1 MKDVHARDIEDEL
14 RKVLAAPVATPED
27 AERLAAAAKAL
38 ADYLRAGASALRAM
52 GVEPPLDPAPEA
64 GQLARLTLDRAAE
77 KVLAQAGVPLH
88 VRELGRR
95 IRDGGW
101 GHPRKPQAGP
111 DRIIYQLAARLP
123 RHPDRFQRVAPNTF
137 ALTNWDLNEGPD
149 RPRPR
154 LATFRSTGKV
164 TGRTI
169 DERWEEAA
177 GGEPWR

>member
-1 MKDVHARDIEDEL
+1 MKDEHARDIEAEL
-14 RKVLAAPVATPED
+14 RAVLEAPVRSPED
-27 AERLAAAAKAL
+27 ADRAAAAARAL
-38 ADYLRAGASALRAM
+38 ADYLRAGAAALRAM
-52 GVEPPLDPAPEA
+52 GVEPPLDPGGASSD
-64 GQLARLTLDRAAE
+64 LAQLTLDRAAE

-101 GHPRKPQAGP
+101 RHPRKPQAGP

-137 ALTNWDLNEGPD
+137 ALTNWDLNEGPG

-154 LATFRSTGKV
+154 LATFHGTGKV

-169 DERWEEAA
+169 GERWEEAA
-177 GGEPWR
+177 GGGSWR